1 MPVPSVTQSYGENAV
16 PPGAEK
22 AANWPLSNAIGVPM
36 LCQGDGE
43 PDTLS
48 VANASACRRFNV
60 VGQVAIGMIVAVCF
74 ARNLAGANYLS
85 ELLLRV
91 GSCRSAHEDRHAH

>member
-1 MPVPSVTQSYGENAV
+1 MTQSCGENAV
-16 PPGAEK
+16 PSGAKK
-22 AANWPLSNAIGVPM
+22 AANWPLSNAIGVPR

-48 VANASACRRFNV
+48 VANASVCRRFNV
-60 VGQVAIGMIVAVCF
+60 VGQVVIGMIVAVCF
-74 ARNLAGANYLS
+74 ARNFAGANYLR

-91 GSCRSAHEDRHAH
+91 DSGRSRLTRPVMPMA